1 MELKLNS
8 AFTAVGKA
16 EGKRIFTVRNREDV
30 NKVIGYKCGQALST
44 SVTTASASVW
54 WLLSHDKS
62 MSHSTCFLGSLE
74 TGVLKLSWLPIW
86 M

>member
-30 NKVIGYKCGQALST
+30 NRVIGYKCGQDTQYLSDYGF
-44 SVTTASASVW
+44 SFSGVAS
-54 WLLSHDKS
+54 
-62 MSHSTCFLGSLE
+62 E
-74 TGVLKLSWLPIW
+74 P
-86 M
+86 